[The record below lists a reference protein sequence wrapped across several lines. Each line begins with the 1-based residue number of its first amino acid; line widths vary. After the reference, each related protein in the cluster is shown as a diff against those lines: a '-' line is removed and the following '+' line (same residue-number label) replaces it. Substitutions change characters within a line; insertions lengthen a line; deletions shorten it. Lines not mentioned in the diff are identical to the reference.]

1 MLFEFQGHSLKCTF
15 IIDENIA
22 ILDIEANLFLKANE
36 DEKIIN
42 NPLKYKPHTITLISE
57 IDS

>member
-1 MLFEFQGHSLKCTF
+1 MFRTIF